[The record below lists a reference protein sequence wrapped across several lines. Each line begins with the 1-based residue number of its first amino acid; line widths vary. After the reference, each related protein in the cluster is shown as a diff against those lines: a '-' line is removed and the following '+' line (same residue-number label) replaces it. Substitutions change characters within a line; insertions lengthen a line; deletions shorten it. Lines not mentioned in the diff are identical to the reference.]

1 MNGEKFYAV
10 KKGVKPGIY
19 TTWKEC
25 QENVNGVSGAIY
37 KGFSTEEEAKRFMEM
52 KNSNI
57 DKDKNVSDI
66 FCKSEAVAYVDGSY
80 ENTKKQYSYGVVMFY
95 NGCEE
100 HFAEKFSNSDM
111 VSMRNVAGEIE
122 GEKRAMQF
130 CIDKGI
136 KSLDIIYDYEGI
148 EKWCT
153 GVWQAKKPGTQAYK
167 LYYDEAIKLVHINFI
182 KVKGHSGDKYNDLAD
197 SLAKDAL
204 GIGI

>member
-1 MNGEKFYAV
+1 
-10 KKGVKPGIY
+10 
-19 TTWKEC
+19 
-25 QENVNGVSGAIY
+25 
-37 KGFSTEEEAKRFMEM
+37 MEM